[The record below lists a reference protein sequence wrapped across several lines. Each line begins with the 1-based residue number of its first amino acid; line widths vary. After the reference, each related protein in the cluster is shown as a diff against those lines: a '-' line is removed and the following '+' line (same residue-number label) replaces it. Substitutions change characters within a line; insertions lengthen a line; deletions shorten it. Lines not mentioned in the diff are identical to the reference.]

1 MYFKY
6 HEAGTQ
12 LIMLNLPALHHGLD
26 SFCLATKFNFLQV
39 PYMKKRHVL
48 PKGNKRI
55 ELPALQLQ

>member
-39 PYMKKRHVL
+39 PYMKKDTCFQRVI
-48 PKGNKRI
+48 KR
-55 ELPALQLQ
+55 

>member
-39 PYMKKRHVL
+39 PYMKKDTCFQRVM
-48 PKGNKRI
+48 KR
-55 ELPALQLQ
+55 